1 MSMAH
6 PSAYRLTYSLRRLY
20 VDAFMAQQAAAL
32 APRSRVLDLGGHKRA
47 KRGEFDIGRY
57 DLQVVYANLTVD
69 KTPDLQANAA
79 ALPLAA
85 DSFDAVVCAELLEHV
100 PDPRRVLV
108 EAARVLRPGGSLV
121 LTIPFL
127 YPIHAD
133 PYDFGR
139 YTDTFWRH
147 TLAEAGFCGVEV
159 TPQGFFFSV
168 LVGFLKL
175 AVNQARRPGVPGRLL
190 RAVLTVALVAPL
202 QAAALRLDQS
212 SLVRRQSFLRAFT
225 TGYGVVAARA
235 AGPIPSQTA

>member
-1 MSMAH
+1 MSSVL
-6 PSAYRLTYSLRRLY
+6 PPAYRLTYSLRRLY
-20 VDAFMAQQAAAL
+20 VDAYMAQQAATL

-69 KTPDLQANAA
+69 KTPDLQADAA
-79 ALPLAA
+79 TLPLAA
-85 DSFDAVVCAELLEHV
+85 DSFDAVICAELLEHV
-100 PDPRRVLV
+100 PDPRRVLA
-108 EAARVLRPGGSLV
+108 EAVRVLRPGGRLV

-139 YTDTFWRH
+139 YTDTFWRQA
-147 TLAEAGFCGVEV
+147 LAEAGFNPIEI

-168 LVGFLKL
+168 LAGFLKL
-175 AVNQARRPGVPGRLL
+175 AVNQVRGQGTPGRLL
-190 RAVLTVALVAPL
+190 RAAATVALVAPL

-212 SLVRRQSFLRAFT
+212 SLVRRRSFLRAFT
-225 TGYGVVAARA
+225 TGYGVVATRA
-235 AGPIPSQTA
+235 AGFTPDQAI